1 MLLPLPVLVAEA
13 RLPHDN
19 LRVTCYLH
27 LGWVVV
33 QFVGELVEDAFE
45 VLLVEVI

>member
-1 MLLPLPVLVAEA
+1 MLLPLPLLVAEA
-13 RLPHDN
+13 RLPHHDLWVTGN
-19 LRVTCYLH
+19 LN

-33 QFVGELVEDAFE
+33 QFVGELPENPLE